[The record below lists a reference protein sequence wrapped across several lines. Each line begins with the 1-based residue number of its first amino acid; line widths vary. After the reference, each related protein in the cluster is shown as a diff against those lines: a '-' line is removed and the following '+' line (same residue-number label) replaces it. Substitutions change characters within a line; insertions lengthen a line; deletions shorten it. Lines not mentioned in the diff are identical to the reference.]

1 MGLDIYLRWEGMTK
15 EERKAQI
22 TGYSIVAGKVGY
34 LRGAYNGH
42 IGLDALNI
50 LFKDINFD
58 GYDWIVNI
66 KFLEKQLEELEKGLF
81 ITRKKDFYDGK
92 EGSEIQSYR
101 DFVALA
107 RKLYDEDK
115 EPRIHGSG

>member
-15 EERKAQI
+15 ADHAAQI
-22 TGYSIVAGKVGY
+22 TGFSVIAGKFGY
-34 LRGAYNGH
+34 LRGAYNGN
-42 IGLDALNI
+42 IGITALNI
-50 LFKDINFD
+50 LFKDINLD

-66 KFLEKQLEELEKGLF
+66 EFLEKQLEELEKGLF
-81 ITRKKDFYDGK
+81 ITHKKSFYDGK

-115 EPRIHGSG
+115 EPRVHGSG